1 MDKELYIKREE
12 QLKKLW
18 EVRSLVSV
26 LEESLINNQEN
37 FKRKESIEA
46 LKRIKLYFELK
57 QKELLEIDKKEKKI
71 YNELYSTCKHEIAIK
86 GWQGNPYYQ
95 CLICKH
101 NFNEPKK
108 SLISIDVTND
118 FQVGYIIDKIFKDV
132 VQSDK
137 DLMETIGDAVEEM
150 QYDRD
155 IKVYRRSR

>member
-26 LEESLINNQEN
+26 LEEFLIKNQEN

-57 QKELLEIDKKEKKI
+57 QKELLEIDKKEKEI
-71 YNELYSTCKHEIAIK
+71 SNELYSTCKHEIAIK
-86 GWQGNPYYQ
+86 GWEGNPYYQ
-95 CLICKH
+95 CLICGH
-101 NFNEPKK
+101 NSIEPIN

-118 FQVGYIIDKIFKDV
+118 FQVGYIIDKILKDV
-132 VQSDK
+132 VHSDK
-137 DLMETIGDAVEEM
+137 DLMETISDAVEEM

>member
-26 LEESLINNQEN
+26 LEEFLIKNQEN

-46 LKRIKLYFELK
+46 LKKIRSYFELK
-57 QKELLEIDKKEKKI
+57 QKEYLEIDKKEKEI
-71 YNELYSTCKHEIAIK
+71 YNKLYSTCKHEIAIK
-86 GWQGNPYYQ
+86 GWEGNPYYH
-95 CLICKH
+95 CLICGH
-101 NFNEPKK
+101 NYNEPKK
-108 SLISIDVTND
+108 PLISIDVTND
-118 FQVGYIIDKIFKDV
+118 RQVGYIIDKILKDV
-132 VQSDK
+132 VHSDK
-137 DLMETIGDAVEEM
+137 DLMETISDAVEEM

>member
-18 EVRSLVSV
+18 EVRSLVLV
-26 LEESLINNQEN
+26 LEEFLIKNQEN

-46 LKRIKLYFELK
+46 LKKIRSYFELK
-57 QKELLEIDKKEKKI
+57 QKEYLEIDKKEKEI
-71 YNELYSTCKHEIAIK
+71 YNKLYSTCKHEVIVK
-86 GWQGNPYYQ
+86 GNCGNPYYQ
-95 CLICKH
+95 CLICKRSSI
-101 NFNEPKK
+101 EPKN

-118 FQVGYIIDKIFKDV
+118 RQVGYIIDKIVKDV
-132 VQSDK
+132 VHSDK
-137 DLMETIGDAVEEM
+137 DLMETISDAVEEM